1 MARTLPN
8 DITAERA
15 LSWPTWLGVGQNRRI
30 EGGQSEMRGFGGLE
44 AVVMQHLWG
53 LDSPATVRSVLDE
66 LQATRPLAYTT
77 VLTVMDNLHSKGF
90 LDRERAG
97 RAHVYWPTRSRAEY
111 AAELM
116 REALTD
122 SGDANAALL
131 RFVEQMPADE
141 VARLRLL
148 LRDQGSRSGSKRQS
162 G

>member
-1 MARTLPN
+1 
-8 DITAERA
+8 
-15 LSWPTWLGVGQNRRI
+15 
-30 EGGQSEMRGFGGLE
+30 MRGFGDLE

-66 LQATRPLAYTT
+66 LQTTRPLAYTT

-90 LDRERAG
+90 LARERAG
-97 RAHVYWPTRSRAEY
+97 RAHVYWPTKSRAEY

-131 RFVEQMPADE
+131 SFVEQMPADE
-141 VARLRLL
+141 VARLRTL
-148 LRDQGSRSGSKRQS
+148 LRGQGNRSGSKRRS